1 MEVFAQEFLPILEQS
16 EVDLNKFVIPE
27 KLADLDMVIVCLD
40 QTDTQFVE
48 QCQKL
53 GIDYLDI
60 SANSDFLKKLICYPF
75 LKKQESHWFRVST
88 WCYQLSRGRVH

>member
-75 LKKQESHWFRVST
+75 LKKARESLV
-88 WCYQLSRGRVH
+88 

>member
-1 MEVFAQEFLPILEQS
+1 
-16 EVDLNKFVIPE
+16 
-27 KLADLDMVIVCLD
+27 MVIVCLD

-60 SANSDFLKKLICYPF
+60 SANSDFLKKVNLLPIPE
-75 LKKQESHWFRVST
+75 KKQESHWFRVST
-88 WCYQLSRGRVH
+88 WCYQLIRGRVH

>member
-75 LKKQESHWFRVST
+75 LKKKKARESLV
-88 WCYQLSRGRVH
+88 